1 MAKKQDEEIE
11 EFLKRLKK
19 EDEEN
24 EGEEDEDMSHKISIT
39 EPNKIIEIERW
50 EKNQHQLLI
59 KTTYDSGYVIVDL
72 EPYLD
77 DSYTEEAGIDVNN
90 SDFWINEEHFKDP
103 TCSYE
108 FLSDISKLQ
117 QEKIISIYENEFH
130 DGLKE
135 DGWDLKIKEIW
146 FKGKLEIEKVDW

>member
-1 MAKKQDEEIE
+1 MSTFTIDGIDYEES
-11 EFLKRLKK
+11 
-19 EDEEN
+19 D
-24 EGEEDEDMSHKISIT
+24 DDDMSYKISTT
-39 EPNKIIEIERW
+39 EPNKIVEINKW
-50 EKNQHQLLI
+50 EKEHHQLI
-59 KTTYDSGYVIVDL
+59 ITTTYESGYVVVDL
-72 EPYLD
+72 EPYLED
-77 DSYTEEAGIDVNN
+77 FYKEEEGIDVNN
-90 SDFWINEEHFKDP
+90 SDFWINEEKFKDP
-103 TCSYE
+103 TCSYK